1 MNNNETQLLNSVL
14 AIAALSANIS
24 PEELKEYVN
33 ALSVDSSKVR
43 SDDRFNDADILRS
56 AVGLLRVYRDETIA
70 KMVPAERHP
79 FLRKI
84 TPAIGMLEEC
94 MKRYYKRIV
103 AVDRALKCL
112 IAKYPAAVFYA
123 FVCPTG
129 SLQHFDALTRH
140 DSA

>member
-33 ALSVDSSKVR
+33 VLSVDSSKVR
-43 SDDRFNDADILRS
+43 SDDRFSDADILRS
-56 AVGLLRVYRDETIA
+56 AVGLLRVYRDET
-70 KMVPAERHP
+70 
-79 FLRKI
+79 
-84 TPAIGMLEEC
+84 
-94 MKRYYKRIV
+94 
-103 AVDRALKCL
+103 

>member
-56 AVGLLRVYRDETIA
+56 AIGLLRVYRDESLE
-70 KMVPAERHP
+70 KMAAFEKHP
-79 FLRKI
+79 FLRKV
-84 TPAIGMLEEC
+84 TPAIGVLEDC
-94 MKRYYKRIV
+94 MEYFANKE
-103 AVDRALKCL
+103 
-112 IAKYPAAVFYA
+112 
-123 FVCPTG
+123 
-129 SLQHFDALTRH
+129 
-140 DSA
+140 

>member
-1 MNNNETQLLNSVL
+1 MNTNETQLINSMLVL
-14 AIAALSANIS
+14 AALSANIS

-33 ALSVDSSKVR
+33 VLSVDSSKVR

-84 TPAIGMLEEC
+84 TPAIGVLEDC
-94 MKRYYKRIV
+94 MEYFSNKE
-103 AVDRALKCL
+103 
-112 IAKYPAAVFYA
+112 
-123 FVCPTG
+123 
-129 SLQHFDALTRH
+129 
-140 DSA
+140 

>member
-43 SDDRFNDADILRS
+43 SDDRFSDADILRS

-70 KMVPAERHP
+70 KMVPAE
-79 FLRKI
+79 
-84 TPAIGMLEEC
+84 
-94 MKRYYKRIV
+94 
-103 AVDRALKCL
+103 
-112 IAKYPAAVFYA
+112 VFNA
-123 FVCPTG
+123 FVCPTVCLHY
-129 SLQHFDALTRH
+129 SDALTRH
-140 DSA
+140 DRA

>member
-33 ALSVDSSKVR
+33 VLSPSENSSKVR
-43 SDDRFNDADILRS
+43 SDDRFNVADILRS

-94 MKRYYKRIV
+94 MEYFANKE
-103 AVDRALKCL
+103 
-112 IAKYPAAVFYA
+112 
-123 FVCPTG
+123 
-129 SLQHFDALTRH
+129 
-140 DSA
+140 

>member
-1 MNNNETQLLNSVL
+1 MFSLQEFGELRYLWLKYSL
-14 AIAALSANIS
+14 
-24 PEELKEYVN
+24 ELKRCHTYVKK
-33 ALSVDSSKVR
+33 D
-43 SDDRFNDADILRS
+43 
-56 AVGLLRVYRDETIA
+56 G
-70 KMVPAERHP
+70 KMVPTGIDSER
-79 FLRKI
+79 
-84 TPAIGMLEEC
+84 

-112 IAKYPAAVFYA
+112 IAEYPAAVFYA